1 MTGNVFF
8 SRRSI
13 FNPSHQTNPSDTER
27 TLPFSDKISAVWS
40 SLKNACIV
48 TTKFSQFQSNGIFLK
63 QMRMW
68 FLFRL
73 SECEKPLPLLKP
85 NSSLGTCTAVLE
97 VGSWAP
103 RPAAGGQLSCLAQLC
118 QLTSAEHPTWSLA
131 KALSW
136 PLCFVFLYPA
146 ATVRVRDNSDDES
159 NGCHREIR
167 AWWRGQMSSTRV
179 SEVFTITHF
188 PYRASLIQICIKG

>member
-1 MTGNVFF
+1 MFSSLDVASLTLHTKQIPLTLKERCLFRTKFQPFDHHWKMLVLLQPNFLNSSLMAFSWNKWECGFF
-8 SRRSI
+8 SDCLSVRSLCR
-13 FNPSHQTNPSDTER
+13 F
-27 TLPFSDKISAVWS
+27 WS
-40 SLKNACIV
+40 
-48 TTKFSQFQSNGIFLK
+48 
-63 QMRMW
+63 
-68 FLFRL
+68 
-73 SECEKPLPLLKP
+73 PP
-85 NSSLGTCTAVLE
+85 SSLGTCTAVLE

-188 PYRASLIQICIKG
+188 PYRSSLIQICIKG